1 MDSISFEEVS
11 EFTPEIGEAI
21 RDLTDQLDKN
31 HQDLT
36 DHDIAA
42 MIHNPGT
49 HLLIAK
55 NSDSIVGMVTLI
67 VYRIPFK
74 MKAQIEDFVVSEK
87 MRGKG
92 IGTMLL
98 KYSIEQAKKAGV
110 KSLNLT
116 SRPIRVS
123 ANLLYQKLGFEK
135 RDTNVY
141 RIEL

>member
-1 MDSISFEEVS
+1 MDNIAFEEVS

-21 RDLTDQLDKN
+21 RGLTDQLDKT
-31 HQDLT
+31 HQDLS
-36 DHDIAA
+36 DHDIAD
-42 MIHNPGT
+42 MIQNPGT

-55 NSDSIVGMVTLI
+55 DSDTIVGMVTLI

-74 MKAQIEDFVVSEK
+74 MKAQIEDFVITER

-92 IGTMLL
+92 IGTKLL
-98 KYSIEQAKKAGV
+98 EYSIEQAKKAGV

-116 SRPIRVS
+116 SRPTRVS